1 MASSGLAPTEL
12 YKPLHGLCSTGCTF
26 TREPDKLKILV
37 INTCTARHTHVCKNT
52 FQHGNSGTEI
62 LHLCHRPFWEAQM
75 RNYARPVS
83 AWLRNNCIHMRKKK
97 KRKKKLSGPCYI
109 SKCRLAPQILPWQHS
124 QRHCTNWFMGTDAT
138 AFPVACSH
146 HHSSPCAR
154 AAVGTPAQHTRP
166 GNSSRQHQ
174 RACWG
179 FVLAHKATLASGH
192 ESLSEKNPLLSQAAS
207 QVSKAT
213 RRASNDKK
221 SPKIWSGKKGARPS
235 KVHRLPLHGF

>member
-1 MASSGLAPTEL
+1 
-12 YKPLHGLCSTGCTF
+12 
-26 TREPDKLKILV
+26 
-37 INTCTARHTHVCKNT
+37 
-52 FQHGNSGTEI
+52 
-62 LHLCHRPFWEAQM
+62 
-75 RNYARPVS
+75 
-83 AWLRNNCIHMRKKK
+83 
-97 KRKKKLSGPCYI
+97 
-109 SKCRLAPQILPWQHS
+109 
-124 QRHCTNWFMGTDAT
+124 MGTDAT

-221 SPKIWSGKKGARPS
+221 KTPRSGEGKKEPDPVKYIS
-235 KVHRLPLHGF
+235 FPYTGFSPFATKPWQKRFKHITKHIPGIL